1 MNYPVSMRPRK
12 AFKISIF
19 LLTLVSSLNMSS
31 SFAYEYDFVDM
42 FELDQ
47 YVLYL
52 GDNILV
58 NSGACYATK
67 SNSSSTSKIRLEVL
81 SGNTWKSVGKL
92 VFKKDG
98 TCSSKK
104 PYSQFFSWE
113 IDRIGSINSNK
124 ISGTIS
130 LRNRVIK
137 PTIYS
142 EIIVYRSENAFNK
155 EQQDIALQGARDAQ
169 AKKDAD
175 YIRELQFLCLISSGQ
190 WNYQGNYCIPPK

>member
-1 MNYPVSMRPRK
+1 
-12 AFKISIF
+12 
-19 LLTLVSSLNMSS
+19 
-31 SFAYEYDFVDM
+31 M